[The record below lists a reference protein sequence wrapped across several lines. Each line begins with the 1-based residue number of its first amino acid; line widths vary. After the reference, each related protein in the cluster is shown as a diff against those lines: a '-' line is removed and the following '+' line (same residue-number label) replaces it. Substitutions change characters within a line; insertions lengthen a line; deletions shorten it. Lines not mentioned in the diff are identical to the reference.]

1 MPPERKKAKLICKA
15 IQLSDKVASAYYLE
29 YGNDTT
35 HQVMG
40 EYRKNLVKEL
50 NDLAYTFDSSYQ
62 PLHIPNVTKLLK
74 GYEK

>member
-1 MPPERKKAKLICKA
+1 MTDQRNKAKLICKA

-35 HQVMG
+35 HQVMCV
-40 EYRKNLVKEL
+40 YRKSLVKQL
-50 NDLAYTFDSSYQ
+50 NDLGYTFDSCYK

-74 GYEK
+74 